1 MTLHGTTF
9 TVKIQFSVFAAVRFA
24 IHVMKHRTV
33 QDTLRSTFRLIL
45 HYLAA
50 ILSQNDGQTAGQ
62 VCSLSYHNLQLA
74 APIL

>member
-1 MTLHGTTF
+1 VTLHGTTV
-9 TVKIQFSVFAAVRFA
+9 TVKIQFSVFAAIRFVV

-62 VCSLSYHNLQLA
+62 VCSLSYHNL
-74 APIL
+74 